1 MRKPKESELPHSTL
15 NWLAQ
20 VPMDRPVTV
29 LLRHSARGPLPVDED
44 GSTVPLTESG
54 IELAR
59 ELGKRLR
66 GRLCSLHTSP
76 VLRCC
81 QTATALME
89 GVGQSLPIISDQC
102 LGAPGVYVL
111 DETKAWTNW
120 LERGHEGVMSHLVSG
135 DGALPGMAEPEAAAR
150 SLVKHMLGLARRPGI
165 HLFVTHDSLV
175 AATAARLLGE
185 KLTPADWPEY
195 LEGAFFWKEQDFVRA
210 AYRDWYK

>member
-1 MRKPKESELPHSTL
+1 MRQQKSYELPESTL

-20 VPMDRPVTV
+20 VPMERPVTV
-29 LLRHSARGPLPVDED
+29 LLRHSARSPLPEEAD
-44 GSTVPLTESG
+44 GSMIPLTESG

-66 GRLCSLHTSP
+66 GCLSSLHTSP
-76 VLRCC
+76 VLRCR
-81 QTATALME
+81 QTATALLE
-89 GVGQSLPIISDQC
+89 GGGQSLAIIPDQH
-102 LGAPGVYVL
+102 LGAPGVFVL
-111 DETKAWTNW
+111 DEKEAWTNW
-120 LERGHEGVMSHLVSG
+120 LERGHEGVMTHLVSG
-135 DGALPGMAEPEAAAR
+135 NGALPGMAEPEAAAK

-195 LEGAFFWKEQDFVRA
+195 LEGAFFWQEQDFVRA